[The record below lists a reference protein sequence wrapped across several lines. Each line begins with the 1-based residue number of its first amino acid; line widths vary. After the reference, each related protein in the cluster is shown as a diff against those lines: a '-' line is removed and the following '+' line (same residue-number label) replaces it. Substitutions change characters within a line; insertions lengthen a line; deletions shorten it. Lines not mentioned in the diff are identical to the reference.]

1 MRSGLAVDGPG
12 GPAVVLNEDI
22 PSAEGDHRL
31 DSEGH
36 SGLEDDTVASSSV
49 VAHLGILVHLPT
61 YTMAHEL
68 ANNAVS
74 GFLAVGLDGS
84 TDISE
89 TSISAVGMPAVELDR
104 RIHRDDV
111 AFLENDL
118 VGGDAVNHL
127 FVNRRTE
134 GCGIILVSKAR
145 GTATM
150 IHDELVRYLIQ
161 LGGSNT
167 RLDSLSHFGISLT
180 KQDVACPHEFYFFV
194 SLEKNHLS
202 NELVGHSTGAT
213 FDAHAGLEESV
224 IVAHQ
229 EMTLDLLQ
237 SIQNNTYHDQQGRT
251 AEELREAHRDT
262 KQASERRQDSDEGEQ
277 DRTRQG
283 DAAHGFTPGMNPLFS
298 FRFSA
303 I

>member
-1 MRSGLAVDGPG
+1 
-12 GPAVVLNEDI
+12 
-22 PSAEGDHRL
+22 
-31 DSEGH
+31 
-36 SGLEDDTVASSSV
+36 
-49 VAHLGILVHLPT
+49 
-61 YTMAHEL
+61 
-68 ANNAVS
+68 
-74 GFLAVGLDGS
+74 
-84 TDISE
+84 
-89 TSISAVGMPAVELDR
+89 
-104 RIHRDDV
+104 
-111 AFLENDL
+111 
-118 VGGDAVNHL
+118 
-127 FVNRRTE
+127 
-134 GCGIILVSKAR
+134 
-145 GTATM
+145 M

-237 SIQNNTYHDQQGRT
+237 SIQNNTHHNQQGRT
-251 AEELREAHRDT
+251 AEELREAHRHT
-262 KQASERRQDSDEGEQ
+262 EQASERRQDSDEGEQ

-283 DAAHGFTPGMNPLFS
+283 DAAHNGVNILSRLLTRFHTRNESVVQLQVLCHLNRIDDDRGVEIGVKAEASEALKPTIAIGINMIACAKMIGITFAAFTLRG
-298 FRFSA
+298 
-303 I
+303 IY